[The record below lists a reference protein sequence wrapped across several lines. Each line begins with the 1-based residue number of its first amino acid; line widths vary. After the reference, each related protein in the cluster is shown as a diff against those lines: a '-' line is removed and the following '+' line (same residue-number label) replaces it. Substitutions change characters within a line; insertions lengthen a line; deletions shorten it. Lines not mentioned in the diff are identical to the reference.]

1 MYGSTPPPPP
11 EGLKALT
18 KAGSDRTGSTP
29 VTLSLTFLSHVEP
42 IKIQEL
48 MLSGPIQVLLTPVPD
63 DRLRFQVAYEK
74 RCAWSTETLF
84 FFLARGTQRQFAP
97 TYIENTFFI
106 IIVRIIV
113 ITVNNLDYE

>member
-1 MYGSTPPPPP
+1 
-11 EGLKALT
+11 
-18 KAGSDRTGSTP
+18 
-29 VTLSLTFLSHVEP
+29 
-42 IKIQEL
+42 

-106 IIVRIIV
+106 IIVMIIV
-113 ITVNNLDYE
+113 ITVNNHTSPHSHPPTPNNSLDSLPPMQKGRFATSISSVTKRCNFVATLF